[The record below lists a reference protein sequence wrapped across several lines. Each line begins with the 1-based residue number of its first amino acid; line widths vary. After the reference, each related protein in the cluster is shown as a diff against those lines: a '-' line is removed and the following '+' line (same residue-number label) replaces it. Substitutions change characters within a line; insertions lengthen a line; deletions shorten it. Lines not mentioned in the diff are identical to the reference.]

1 MKTMVKAALGLGVAI
16 AVAYA
21 TMPAARGWIL
31 ASVPFLFFLLCPL
44 MMFFMMK
51 GMQSCDEGQRA
62 GKAQTDKAASPPLV
76 GHSPLG
82 D

>member
-1 MKTMVKAALGLGVAI
+1 MKTMMKTALGLGVVV

-21 TMPAARGWIL
+21 TMPAARGWI
-31 ASVPFLFFLLCPL
+31 AAGAPFLFLLICPL

-51 GMQSCDEGQRA
+51 GMHSCDKDQRA
-62 GKAQTDKAASPPLV
+62 EKNQADKAPTTPLV
-76 GHSPLG
+76 GHSPLK